1 MTHHTAE
8 TALPVYAR
16 VAGLTYV
23 LVIVLGI
30 VSAGI
35 LVESNII
42 KGDDVATVSN
52 IKAHEL
58 QFRIGILGE
67 LLMYALVVVL
77 SLALYV
83 LLRTVNRNLALL
95 ALLWR
100 LGEAITGAVI
110 TVLGGL
116 IPLLLLSGDARME
129 PGQVQSL
136 VGLFLDVR
144 TIGLDVV
151 LIFVGLGG
159 TLFCYLFYRS
169 RYVPR
174 ILAAWGMVTYLSMLV
189 LAITSMLQPD
199 LPETVK
205 MIFYAP
211 GALFEILFGLWLLI
225 KGVNLS
231 GSGVQTGKGR
241 MGFHHSI
248 F

>member
-1 MTHHTAE
+1 LTHHTPE
-8 TALPVYAR
+8 TSLSVYAR
-16 VAGLTYV
+16 IAGLAYI
-23 LVIVLGI
+23 LVIALGI
-30 VSAGI
+30 VSAGF

-42 KGDDVATVSN
+42 AGNDAGTVSN

-58 QFRIGILGE
+58 LFRVGILGE
-67 LLMYALVVVL
+67 IIMYALVVLL

-83 LLRTVNRNLALL
+83 ILKTVNRHLALL

-100 LGEAITGAVI
+100 LGEAITGAVV

-116 IPLLLLSGDARME
+116 IPLLLLAGDARLE
-129 PGQVQSL
+129 PDQVQAL

-144 TIGLDVV
+144 ATGLDVV
-151 LIFVGLGG
+151 LIFVGMGG

-174 ILAAWGMVTYLSMLV
+174 ILAAWGMFTYLSMLV
-189 LAITSMLQPD
+189 LAITSMLQPN
-199 LPETVK
+199 LSQTVK

-225 KGVNLS
+225 KGVNLTRS
-231 GSGVQTGKGR
+231 EVQTG
-241 MGFHHSI
+241 
-248 F
+248 

>member
-8 TALPVYAR
+8 TSLSVYAR
-16 VAGLTYV
+16 IAGLAYI
-23 LVIVLGI
+23 LVIALGI
-30 VSAGI
+30 VSAGF

-42 KGDDVATVSN
+42 AGNDAGTVSN

-58 QFRIGILGE
+58 LFRVGILGE
-67 LLMYALVVVL
+67 IIMYALVVLL

-83 LLRTVNRNLALL
+83 ILKTVNRHLALL

-100 LGEAITGAVI
+100 LGEAITGAVV

-116 IPLLLLSGDARME
+116 IPLLLLAGDARLE
-129 PGQVQSL
+129 PDQVQAL

-144 TIGLDVV
+144 ATGLDVV
-151 LIFVGLGG
+151 LIFVGMGG

-174 ILAAWGMVTYLSMLV
+174 ILAAWGMFTYLSMLV
-189 LAITSMLQPD
+189 LAITSMLQPN
-199 LPETVK
+199 LSQTVK

-225 KGVNLS
+225 KGVNLTRS
-231 GSGVQTGKGR
+231 EVQTG
-241 MGFHHSI
+241 
-248 F
+248 